1 MSSSGCGE
9 VVERLA
15 RFDQPFRFAGGAT
28 LPQLQIAYETY
39 GELNERRTNAVLV
52 CHALSG
58 HHHAA
63 GIRADAPE
71 KRGWWDNMI
80 GPGRPID
87 TDRLFVVCSNNL
99 GGCHGSS
106 GPSSVN
112 PETGRP
118 YGRDF
123 PQTRVE
129 DWVEGQRLLA
139 DRLGIERFAA
149 VVGGSIGGMQALL
162 WSLRHPQRLG
172 AAVVIACPPRLTSQ
186 NIAFNEIARQAI
198 IRDPNYAAGDYY
210 DGDPPRQG
218 LAVARM
224 VGHVTYLS
232 DADMERKFGRQQRP
246 EADGDGKIF
255 QVESY
260 LRHQGSKFS
269 GRFDANTYLLMTRAL
284 DSFDPAGY
292 ADGDL
297 IKALQPA
304 QARFLVVS
312 FRHDWRFPPERCRE
326 LVAALVAAGKLVS
339 YAELDAPGGHDAFL
353 LDDAHYHA
361 TVRGFLRRQLAGDQ

>member
-1 MSSSGCGE
+1 MSSGCGE
-9 VVERLA
+9 VTERFA
-15 RFDQPFRFAGGAT
+15 RFARPFRFASGGQ

-39 GELNERRTNAVLV
+39 GELDARRANAVLV

-63 GIRADAPE
+63 GIREDAPE
-71 KRGWWDNMI
+71 RSGWWDNMI

-87 TDRLFVVCSNNL
+87 TDRFFVVSSNNI
-99 GGCHGSS
+99 GGCNGSS
-106 GPSSVN
+106 GPSSLN
-112 PETGRP
+112 PDTGKP

-123 PQTRVE
+123 PRTRVE

-139 DRLGIERFAA
+139 DHLEIDRFAA

-162 WSLRHPQRLG
+162 WARRHPQRVG

-210 DGDPPRQG
+210 DDEPPRQG

-224 VGHVTYLS
+224 LGHVTYLS
-232 DADMERKFGRQQRP
+232 DADMERKFGRAQRS
-246 EADGDGKIF
+246 AGDGDGKIF

-260 LRHQGSKFS
+260 LRYQGSKFS
-269 GRFDANTYLLMTRAL
+269 DRFDANTYLLMTRAL
-284 DSFDPAGY
+284 DSFDPASY
-292 ADGDL
+292 ADGNL
-297 IKALQPA
+297 VAALAPA

-361 TVRGFLRRQLAGDQ
+361 AVRGFLRHQAPESQ

>member
-1 MSSSGCGE
+1 MNSGSCGQ

-15 RFDQPFRFAGGAT
+15 RFERPFRFASGAT

-39 GELNERRTNAVLV
+39 GELDERRANAVLV

-63 GIRADAPE
+63 GIRDDAPE
-71 KRGWWDNMI
+71 RIGWWDNMI

-87 TDRLFVVCSNNL
+87 TNRFFVVSSNNI
-99 GGCHGSS
+99 GGCDGSS
-106 GPSSVN
+106 GPSSAN
-112 PETGRP
+112 PESGRP

-139 DRLGIERFAA
+139 DHLGIERFAA
-149 VVGGSIGGMQALL
+149 VVGGSIGGMQALS
-162 WSLRHPQRLG
+162 WALRHPQRVG

-198 IRDPNYAAGDYY
+198 IRDSNYAAGDYY

-224 VGHVTYLS
+224 LGHVTYLS
-232 DADMERKFGRQQRP
+232 DADMERKFGREQRL
-246 EADGDGKIF
+246 EGNGDEKIF

-260 LRHQGSKFS
+260 LRHQGNKFS
-269 GRFDANTYLLMTRAL
+269 NRFDANTYLLMTRAL
-284 DSFDPAGY
+284 DAFDPAGD
-292 ADGDL
+292 AAGDL
-297 IKALQPA
+297 VAALQPA
-304 QARFLVVS
+304 QAGFLVVS
-312 FRHDWRFPPERCRE
+312 FKQDWRFPPQRCRE

-353 LDDAHYHA
+353 MDDMHYHA
-361 TVRGFLRRQLAGDQ
+361 MVGGFLRRQLEQQR